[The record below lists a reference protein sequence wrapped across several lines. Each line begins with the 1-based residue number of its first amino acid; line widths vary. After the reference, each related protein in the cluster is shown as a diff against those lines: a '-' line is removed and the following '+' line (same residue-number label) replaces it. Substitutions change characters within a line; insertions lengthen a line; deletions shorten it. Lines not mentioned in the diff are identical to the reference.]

1 MLWVFLSSYLY
12 KNEKK
17 ESSTPQTSF
26 LMLEVNKNYSRIIVE
41 SLSTNWLKFY
51 TIPTFFFNLELIVM
65 ALFRASLNNQWIGN
79 NWR

>member
-1 MLWVFLSSYLY
+1 
-12 KNEKK
+12 
-17 ESSTPQTSF
+17 
-26 LMLEVNKNYSRIIVE
+26 MLEVNKNYSRIIVE